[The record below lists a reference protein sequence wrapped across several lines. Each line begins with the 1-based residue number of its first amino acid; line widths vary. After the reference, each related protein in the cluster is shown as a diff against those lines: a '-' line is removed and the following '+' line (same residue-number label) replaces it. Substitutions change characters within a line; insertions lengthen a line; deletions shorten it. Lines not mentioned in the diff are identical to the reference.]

1 MDQLDQSDQLEIERR
16 RRRFT
21 ARNASRPEM
30 KLPGKFSKNQVF
42 VYFGIDSSSFETVLL
57 RTISERSIRVTRL
70 PPNASLNL
78 PKCYPCYIHYVP

>member
-1 MDQLDQSDQLEIERR
+1 MDQLDQLDQSDQLEIERR

-30 KLPGKFSKNQVF
+30 KLPGKFSKNQDF
-42 VYFGIDSSSFETVLL
+42 VYLGIDSSSFETVLL

-70 PPNASLNL
+70 PP
-78 PKCYPCYIHYVP
+78 I